1 MKEKDFYGILGV
13 ARDADEKTI
22 KKAYRT
28 LARKY
33 HPDSNPG
40 DKQCEQKFKD
50 VSEAYS
56 ILSDP
61 EKRKLYDTYGSI
73 AFQEGFD
80 PRYYQ
85 NGAYGAYGAG
95 AGAGSNAQTGD
106 WDEILRGFQ
115 NGRTG
120 TDGSRVYTSWSTG
133 GTGNGGFSWHFT
145 ESDAE
150 DLFRRMFGEEDMY
163 SGGNRYTGGS
173 GFTGHDGF
181 SGRSR
186 FSGSA
191 GGARSLRRRGSDLT
205 ADISIRF
212 EEAALGCDRTLHLT
226 GADGTQTSLEVHIPA
241 GIDDGKKVRLK
252 GKGNP
257 GIGGGAAGDLL
268 LEVHVLPK
276 EGFERKG
283 TDVYVTA
290 DVPYTTA
297 ILGGEVVVPTLYG
310 NVACQIPAGTQAG
323 GKIRL
328 KGKGIVSLKDHG
340 RRGDEYIVV
349 RITVPRKVGKHAE
362 ELLKELARLA

>member
-1 MKEKDFYGILGV
+1 MRVKERDFYKILGV
-13 ARDADEKTI
+13 EKNADEKTI
-22 KKAYRT
+22 KKAYRK

-85 NGAYGAYGAG
+85 NGAYGRGTYQNGTYQAGTGAG
-95 AGAGSNAQTGD
+95 GEAFAGD
-106 WDEILRGFQ
+106 WEDVLRGFQ
-115 NGRTG
+115 SAGSG
-120 TDGSRVYTSWSTG
+120 TDGRRVYTSWSTG
-133 GTGNGGFSWHFT
+133 DGPGSGGFGWHFT

-150 DLFRRMFGEEDMY
+150 DLFRRMFGEEDIGTGRFGSTAGGR
-163 SGGNRYTGGS
+163 SGG
-173 GFTGHDGF
+173 
-181 SGRSR
+181 
-186 FSGSA
+186 
-191 GGARSLRRRGSDLT
+191 RRGADLT
-205 ADISIRF
+205 ADVSVRF
-212 EEAALGCDRTLHLT
+212 EEAALGCDRTLRFT
-226 GADGTQTSLEVHIPA
+226 GADGRDTSLEVHIPA

-257 GIGGGAAGDLL
+257 GIGGGAPGDLL
-268 LEVHVLPK
+268 LQVHVLPR

-310 NVACQIPAGTQAG
+310 NVACKIPAGTQAG

-340 RRGDEYIVV
+340 KQGDEYIIV
-349 RITVPRKVGKHAE
+349 RITVPKKVGKRE
-362 ELLKELARLA
+362 QELLKELARLA